1 MERFLSA
8 WTPQSLVIRMLPSSW
23 YREGILYFIS
33 CFQNQKEGKSALFC
47 ICCFSSVVT
56 FKKINISEENILK
69 WHALNPYNLKLFFF
83 FASHLH

>member
-33 CFQNQKEGKSALFC
+33 CFQNQNEGKSALFC
-47 ICCFSSVVT
+47 ICCFSSVVNLK
-56 FKKINISEENILK
+56 KKINISEENILK
-69 WHALNPYNLKLFFF
+69 WHALNPYN
-83 FASHLH
+83 

>member
-33 CFQNQKEGKSALFC
+33 CFQNQNEGKSALFC
-47 ICCFSSVVT
+47 ICCFSSVV
-56 FKKINISEENILK
+56 
-69 WHALNPYNLKLFFF
+69 NLKKKNQHIRGEYFEMACSEPL
-83 FASHLH
+83 